1 MPWGNLVDD
10 LIGIETLVLGES
22 FNIFI
27 LPLELSSEEFS
38 VKTSGKVILPG
49 ILHLVER
56 GLQRAPCA
64 SSE

>member
-1 MPWGNLVDD
+1 MDD

>member
-1 MPWGNLVDD
+1 MDD
-10 LIGIETLVLGES
+10 LIGIEMLVLGES

-38 VKTSGKVILPG
+38 VKTSGKVILLG
-49 ILHLVER
+49 ILHLVQR
-56 GLQRAPCA
+56 SLQRAPCA